1 MDDGFVGRRRERD
14 LLLGLR
20 DSGRGAT
27 VVVLGEAGIGKS
39 RLVEVLDGPVLVG
52 RAVADEGAPAF
63 WPWTRLL
70 SGPHAVAL
78 GLGPG
83 LLSVDPEPSARFQA
97 IARCADAVV
106 AARPEAL
113 VLEDFHWAD
122 DASLR
127 LLRYLCAEGRLLVV
141 VTSRTPLDGLSGA
154 HELRLEPFGRDE
166 VAEYLGP
173 DADEDRVTSVLRASG
188 GIPLYV
194 REKARAP
201 HRFAGLGAECGRLL
215 DGAAVFGEEVDL
227 AVLRADRAAVAE
239 AVRAGILVDDPSAP
253 GTVRWSHAL
262 IRDARYDGLARDER
276 IEWHRRLAE
285 AVESAPD
292 RARHR
297 LRAVVDADS
306 RATAVLACREAAADA
321 EERQAFDDAA
331 DWLKRALPLLDDDGD
346 RTTCLLS
353 VAESLRRAGKVTESV
368 EHCVAAADLAERTG
382 DHDALVRAAVVVRD
396 VQGPVSPAIALLC
409 ERARAVLGDEDSA
422 RHALVLAQHAA
433 TLGDLTDFGRA
444 RPLSVRAL
452 AMAERSGD
460 PDALRHAINARHLIA
475 ARPVDVSEQLRL
487 GARMIALGSPE
498 AALWGH
504 LWRIDAAMSLG
515 ATAEVDAQLIHLEAL
530 VDRLGWALARWHLLR
545 AKASRAV
552 LVGRF
557 AEAERLADEFG
568 AVSARTEDVSAKAF
582 SPAFRWQLARWTG
595 QPCEVDSPALAA
607 GEGIPIIMAVHGIH
621 LLRSGCRDRARLRL
635 RQLAPLLADLPVDGR
650 WLGTVLITGLLAAA
664 FDDRATLELAYDLT
678 APHAAHYANALTGI
692 EGSISRALGEFA
704 TALGR
709 HDIAMAH
716 LRDALAMER
725 RIGALPCLAL
735 AHLATAKALV
745 AASGPAARAVE
756 HLDDCLHLSRQLGM
770 APTTAEATALVDE
783 LTGVRGGVASLTAR
797 EREIA
802 GLVGEG
808 LSNRAV
814 ADRLVLSERTVESHV
829 RNLLAKLGLVNRTQ
843 VATWVARAGL
853 RG

>member
-20 DSGRGAT
+20 GSGRGAT

-97 IARCADAVV
+97 IARCADALV

-127 LLRYLCAEGRLLVV
+127 LLRYLCAEARLFVV

-154 HELRLEPFGRDE
+154 HEVRLEPFGRDE

-173 DADEDRVTSVLRASG
+173 DADEDRVTAVLRDSG

-201 HRFAGLGAECGRLL
+201 QRFAGLSAECGRLL

-227 AVLRADRAAVAE
+227 AVLRADPAAVAE
-239 AVRAGILVDDPSAP
+239 AVRAGILVDDPSTP

-276 IEWHRRLAE
+276 IAWHRRLAE
-285 AVESAPD
+285 VVERAPD

-297 LRAVVDADS
+297 LRAVVDGPGKAAAV
-306 RATAVLACREAAADA
+306 RACHEAAAEA
-321 EERQAFDDAA
+321 VERQAFDDAA
-331 DWLKRALPLLDDDGD
+331 GWFKRALPLLDDDGE
-346 RTTCLLS
+346 RTGCLLS
-353 VAESLRRAGKVTESV
+353 TAEALQRGGLVTEAV
-368 EHCVAAADLAERTG
+368 EHCQTAADLAERTG
-382 DHDALVRAAVVVRD
+382 DHDSLVRAAVVVRG
-396 VQGPVSPAIALLC
+396 VQGTVSPAIAGLC
-409 ERARAVLGDEDSA
+409 ARARAVLGDEDSA

-433 TLGDLTDFGRA
+433 TLGDLTDFDRA

-460 PDALRHAINARHLIA
+460 TEALRHAIA
-475 ARPVDVSEQLRL
+475 ARYVLSGPADVAEQLRL
-487 GARMIALGSPE
+487 GGRMLTLGLPE

-504 LWRIDAAMSLG
+504 LWRIGAALQLG
-515 ATAEVDAQLIHLEAL
+515 SIAEVDSQLIDLESL
-530 VDRLGWALARWHLLR
+530 VDRLGWPLARWHLLR

-552 LVGRF
+552 LAGRF
-557 AEAERLADEFG
+557 AEAEQLAREFG
-568 AVSARTEDVSAKAF
+568 AVSARTEDVSAKGF
-582 SPAFRWQLARWTG
+582 YPAFRWQLARWTG
-595 QPCEVDSPALAA
+595 APAELDSPALAA

-621 LLRSGCRDRARLRL
+621 LLRSGCHDRARLRL
-635 RQLAPLLADLPVDGR
+635 RQLGPLLADLPVDGR
-650 WLGTVLITGLLAAA
+650 WLGTVLITGALAAA
-664 FDDRATLELAYDLT
+664 FDDRPTLGLAYDLA
-678 APHAAHYANALTGI
+678 APHAAHYANALTGV

-709 HDIAMAH
+709 HDTALAH
-716 LRDALAMER
+716 LRDAIAMER
-725 RIGALPCLAL
+725 RIGALPCLAV
-735 AHLATAKALV
+735 AHLAMAKALV

-770 APTTAEATALVDE
+770 PPVTAEATALVEE

-797 EREIA
+797 EREVA

-843 VATWVARAGL
+843 VATWAARAGL